1 MNSDLLE
8 CKRQALILAK
18 SENPPVKDNDN
29 DNDNDKDKDNPVQEA
44 QLECAR
50 A

>member
-18 SENPPVKDNDN
+18 SGNRPVKDNDN
-29 DNDNDKDKDNPVQEA
+29 DNDKDNPVQEA